1 MLVSAILHEQAEHT
15 EIDACHLTDS
25 MEATIR
31 VRVAS
36 GTWPDGFG
44 GWFAVRAG
52 SIKQHIVLLDWR

>member
-1 MLVSAILHEQAEHT
+1 MLG
-15 EIDACHLTDS
+15 HLTDS